1 MIKIGVFDSGEGGL
15 SVLKEITR
23 LLPEA
28 EYVYYSDNAH
38 CPYGEKS
45 PEYIQDSARAIT
57 ERLLKEGADVI
68 VVACNTATAAAISV
82 LRSEYSD
89 ASSQEVRDRVQK
101 LTGGRHDH
109 ICFIGMEPAVK
120 PAALG
125 TKTGVVGVLATAG
138 TLKGSKYLKTKE
150 SVDDQVNV
158 FEHVGR
164 GFVEL
169 VEEGRLSGSEA
180 EDVVK
185 ASLGPLLSAGADIIV
200 LGCTHYPFLL
210 PVLQKVAG
218 PDIRFIDPA
227 PAVARQLVHVLERDG
242 MLSAGE
248 ASSALARNAS
258 AVPSSPHVKLLS
270 SGDPEPLHHLYGTIF
285 TNS

>member
-45 PEYIQDSARAIT
+45 PEYIQDRARAIT

-89 ASSQEVRDRVQK
+89 ASSQNVRERVQK

-125 TKTGVVGVLATAG
+125 TRTGVVGVLATAG

-242 MLSAGE
+242 MLSAVE